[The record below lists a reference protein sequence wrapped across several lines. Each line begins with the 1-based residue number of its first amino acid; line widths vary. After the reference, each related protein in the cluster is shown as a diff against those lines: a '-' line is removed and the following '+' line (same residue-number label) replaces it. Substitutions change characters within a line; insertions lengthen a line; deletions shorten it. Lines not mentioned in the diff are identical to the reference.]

1 MIFRLK
7 QITFITLA
15 AVIGIG
21 CCGCQSWETQGKL
34 PLFSRDKKEK
44 KTDSP
49 PEKIVAVWTEATHHH
64 PGKKAERGFGSRIV
78 FYDAQDRPL
87 EITGKVTV
95 FVFDDQHPAADEPAP
110 KYKFVFPEEV
120 IASHYSKSDLGH
132 SYSFWIPLAA
142 IDSPTIPFSLVVRYD
157 SPQGERVLSDL
168 TKKVLVGTGIK
179 TTRQDKKREPA
190 PATSAAD
197 DLIRQASFQASFN
210 ETAPS
215 SKKRRSLETGAHGQV
230 ETIEV
235 SPNFSRRLQSIH
247 TSPSQEFN
255 RSLDNGNASFNPGSE
270 SGEIRPAVTNQQKS
284 AKPLTS
290 TNVSTL
296 RTGEQ
301 SGTGTADNMRQ
312 EAGSLSLSQMGFAP
326 RRSQAPWRS
335 GFQPTG
341 AAPRRDPHP
350 GGWQLGLP
358 PTPRTGFGS
367 GSQANDPTST
377 GLAARARLW
386 FEQINENPTEMNQ
399 SQTGTFE

>member
-1 MIFRLK
+1 MISESNQFAL
-7 QITFITLA
+7 IILLM
-15 AVIGIG
+15 VIGIG
-21 CCGCQSWETQGKL
+21 CTGCQSWETQGKL
-34 PLFSRDKKEK
+34 PLFPRDKKEK
-44 KTDSP
+44 KIDVT

-95 FVFDDQHPAADEPAP
+95 FVFDDQHPAADDPAP

-179 TTRQDKKREPA
+179 TTRQDKKQEPT
-190 PATSAAD
+190 PATSD
-197 DLIRQASFQASFN
+197 SVNLIRQASFN
-210 ETAPS
+210 EAVPS
-215 SKKRRSLETGAHGQV
+215 SKGRRSLETGVHGQV
-230 ETIEV
+230 ETIAV
-235 SPNFSRRLQSIH
+235 SPNFSRRLHSIQK
-247 TSPSQEFN
+247 SPPQEFS
-255 RSLDNGNASFNPGSE
+255 RPLSNGNANFNAGAE
-270 SGEIRPAVTNQQKS
+270 SGEIRPAVTNQHES
-284 AKPLTS
+284 AKPLPS
-290 TNVSTL
+290 SNVGKH
-296 RTGEQ
+296 RIDEQ
-301 SGTGTADNMRQ
+301 SGTGAGDNMRQ
-312 EAGSLSLSQMGFAP
+312 ESGSLSLSQTGFAP

-341 AAPRRDPHP
+341 AAPRREPHP

-377 GLAARARLW
+377 GLAARAQLW
-386 FEQINENPTEMNQ
+386 FEQANKVSPHSDAPNNQTE
-399 SQTGTFE
+399 